1 MRFVKPLKGF
11 RFWKTIG
18 MLFFS
23 AAILTGSA
31 LSSGN
36 KACALEEPVLP
47 PTMMLAAAP
56 QTPETAKTSA
66 SEQTSK
72 AKITKKE
79 AKAPV
84 VKQEPQEPKVSV
96 EKSQKSA
103 AAKVSKAASNKVEIV
118 KTPEPLED
126 SEELALPKMPAE
138 VVKSSVVVDD
148 DFEVAPEK
156 PVEASKAKV
165 EIVEPVKEI
174 TDEQSAK
181 PVVKAEEMPISNAEI
196 KLAAAE
202 KHEEA
207 KPVVKAEEKPVKK
220 LESKP
225 VAKAEVKPVLKAETK
240 PAPAKVKSVEAKP
253 AAKAKKAA
261 KKAAV
266 DESVIPQEWDWFSTP
281 LVWVED
287 ANGKMVL
294 MADKS
299 ASRIEIGNAKT
310 VEPLPVFEDSKAVR
324 IAEELPLIT
333 SVKPAEPDYIEV
345 VPMVAEEDAEA
356 DNTIT
361 LEEAP
366 AIPEDVIVA
375 NDSEPEQ
382 APVVPVDAIVADDSE
397 PEQAQVETVNTAAE
411 EKTEYRPFAAAAER
425 MARIRRLREAEAEA
439 RGETIAKADRSERA
453 ERINRFISELLN
465 KSKDSENK
473 IEETPKTEIVP
484 MAPPANETKAEKK
497 AVKSMEKAQIEAE
510 NSKNDTRLAKAENNE
525 NMTFEPYVGIFGSSA
540 SRRIDSAKW
549 KSAWVR

>member
-23 AAILTGSA
+23 AALLTGG

-56 QTPETAKTSA
+56 QAPETAKPST

-79 AKAPV
+79 AKVPV

-96 EKSQKSA
+96 EKSQKST
-103 AAKVSKAASNKVEIV
+103 AAKVSKAASDKVEIV
-118 KTPEPLED
+118 KTPEPVVED

-138 VVKSSVVVDD
+138 VVEPSVAVDD
-148 DFEVAPEK
+148 DFEVAPVK
-156 PVEASKAKV
+156 PVEPSKAKV

-174 TDEQSAK
+174 KVEQSAE
-181 PVVKAEEMPISNAEI
+181 PAVKAEDMPISNAEI
-196 KLAAAE
+196 KPAAE

-207 KPVVKAEEKPVKK
+207 KPVVKAEVKPV
-220 LESKP
+220 
-225 VAKAEVKPVLKAETK
+225 VKAEAKPVLKAETK
-240 PAPAKVKSVEAKP
+240 PAPVKVKSVEAKP
-253 AAKAKKAA
+253 AVKAKKAT
-261 KKAAV
+261 KKAVA

-294 MADKS
+294 KADKT
-299 ASRIEIGNAKT
+299 APKIEIGNAKT
-310 VEPLPVFEDSKAVR
+310 VDPLPVFEDSKAVR

-345 VPMVAEEDAEA
+345 IPMVAEEETEA
-356 DNTIT
+356 DSTIT

-375 NDSEPEQ
+375 NDSESEQ
-382 APVVPVDAIVADDSE
+382 TPVVPVDAIVADDSE
-397 PEQAQVETVNTAAE
+397 PEQAPVETVTTAAE

-465 KSKDSENK
+465 KSKDSEDK

-484 MAPPANETKAEKK
+484 MAPPANEIKAEKK
-497 AVKSMEKAQIEAE
+497 AVKSMKKAQIEAE
-510 NSKNDTRLAKAENNE
+510 NSKNDTRLAKVENNE
-525 NMTFEPYVGIFGSSA
+525 NMTFEPYIGIFGSNA
-540 SRRIDSAKW
+540 NRRIDSAKW
-549 KSAWVR
+549 RSAWVR